1 MSDMN
6 DIRRQ
11 WYAAVLEGR
20 MATADYLAP
29 DLPPVSLD
37 DMVCPPG
44 DLQGR
49 RRYAVSGEIGR

>member
-1 MSDMN
+1 MEQRT

-37 DMVCPPG
+37 DMVCPPA
-44 DLQGR
+44 DLAGR
-49 RRYAVSGEIGR
+49 ERYAVAGEIGQ